1 MSALGRAR
9 LSRAVRDMISVETL
23 ATESGYGAFGM
34 LLDWD
39 PSQRDPL
46 GTATLRLE
54 NTLTANPRYTV
65 GQIYRFNNKHFMYT
79 QFKDAVAYALGQPV
93 FHDAS
98 LGGIVTND
106 VSEAASASKPQVM
119 GICLGVQT
127 ADYYGFVQT
136 YGTGLVLHDNADA
149 AAIGDP
155 IIASVA
161 DGGACAVGPW
171 TMELGVGIGEV
182 AVVAATDLQQAFIC
196 VGSDPFA
203 A

>member
-1 MSALGRAR
+1 MRNDRDIRILSA
-9 LSRAVRDMISVETL
+9 VENL
-23 ATESGYGAFGM
+23 VTEASYGTFGM
-34 LLDWD
+34 LLDFD
-39 PSQRDPL
+39 PCQRDPL
-46 GTATLRLE
+46 GTATLRLVD
-54 NTLTANPRYTV
+54 TLTASSRYTV

-93 FHDAS
+93 FHDAG

-106 VSEAASASKPQVM
+106 VSEAASATKPQVM

-136 YGTGLVLHDNADA
+136 YGTGHVLHNNDDDG
-149 AAIGDP
+149 AIGDP
-155 IIASVA
+155 IIATVA
-161 DGGACAVGPW
+161 DGGACNVGTW

-182 AVVAATDLQQAFIC
+182 AVVTGTNLQQAFIC